1 MVFLL
6 SWVCGENTTDSRI
19 GLLESEKTPRRRFM
33 TKTRS
38 RTEPSGVDDLTA
50 IVGRRVTELRAIAGV
65 TQQNISTG
73 MRLLGIEWSRMTVAD
88 VERGKR
94 KVSLEELAALAAL
107 FSVPALDLLLPT
119 GEERIALGDRSLT
132 GETVRELFL
141 GGGGEIGVGGPDW
154 STPWEALETSGPSV
168 LAETLWTNLERI
180 RRAPYTTTER
190 SEAKQ

>member
-1 MVFLL
+1 
-6 SWVCGENTTDSRI
+6 
-19 GLLESEKTPRRRFM
+19 M

-38 RTEPSGVDDLTA
+38 REEQSGVDDLTA

-154 STPWEALETSGPSV
+154 STPWQALETAGPST
-168 LAETLWTNLERI
+168 LAQTLWTNLERI
-180 RRAPYTTTER
+180 RRVPYTTTER